1 MRQALL
7 TLVVVGLVCTAGCA
21 DVIDDTDGIE
31 TDDAEDQTDRD
42 DAVDDGSGDDA
53 ADDGGGDD
61 AVDDGDGD
69 DAGTDVDGELEIHH
83 IDVGQADATL
93 VVTPADETILI
104 DTGDWRQDG
113 TGVIEY
119 LEAHDIDRIDH
130 LVATHGHADHIGG
143 HAAIIEHYET
153 ELDGIGAA
161 YDSGVA
167 HTSQT
172 YDGYLDAVEA
182 HDVELFVVEA
192 GDELPI
198 ADAAVGATVHNPPSD
213 TSGGDLHGNSV
224 ALTIDF
230 GDVTYLTTGDAERAA
245 EERMIEER
253 GDELDADVY
262 QAGHHGSATS
272 STPAFM
278 DAVDPKIAVISSG
291 FDSQYG
297 HPDDE
302 VLERFAD
309 HGVETYWTGVH
320 GDVVV
325 TTDGESIDVTTSEEA
340 PTDPAALL
348 ESKPGDDD
356 DEADAIDTGVIP
368 SPHAEAA
375 S

>member
-7 TLVVVGLVCTAGCA
+7 TLVVVGLVCTAGCV
-21 DVIDDTDGIE
+21 DVIDDINGIE

-42 DAVDDGSGDDA
+42 DTVDDGNA
-53 ADDGGGDD
+53 
-61 AVDDGDGD
+61 D

-119 LEAHDIDRIDH
+119 LEAHDVDRIDH

-198 ADAAVGATVHNPPSD
+198 ADAATGATVHNPPSD

-245 EERMIEER
+245 EERMLEER

-262 QAGHHGSATS
+262 QAGHHGSSTS

-278 DAVDPKIAVISSG
+278 DAVDPNIAVISSG

-297 HPDDE
+297 HPGDD

-348 ESKPGDDD
+348 ESKPSGDD

-368 SPHAEAA
+368 SPHAEAT